1 MKTATIRPIS
11 SSEWN
16 NILEMNYESQIDM
29 SSEFSLNATTL
40 QIREQSHGWSCICW
54 CSHRR
59 AFHRNFP
66 VATSRKTYESAI
78 PEIFSRLASQ
88 ILIAAK

>member
-29 SSEFSLNATTL
+29 SSEFS
-40 QIREQSHGWSCICW
+40 
-54 CSHRR
+54 
-59 AFHRNFP
+59 
-66 VATSRKTYESAI
+66 
-78 PEIFSRLASQ
+78 
-88 ILIAAK
+88 